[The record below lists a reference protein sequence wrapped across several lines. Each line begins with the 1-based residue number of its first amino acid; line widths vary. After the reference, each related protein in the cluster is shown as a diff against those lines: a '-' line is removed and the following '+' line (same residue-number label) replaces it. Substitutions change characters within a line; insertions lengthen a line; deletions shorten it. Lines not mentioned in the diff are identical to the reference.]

1 MATIDKYTEGALA
14 KTNKANEMIDA
25 INSLL
30 QMRFETIESEEPPEV
45 EFSDNNVV
53 LRIPAAVGTKGYSDF
68 DVTMCVNGS
77 PVSKV
82 ILVKDAT

>member
-1 MATIDKYTEGALA
+1 MAEIEKYTEGALA
-14 KTNKANEMIDA
+14 KTKKANEMIDA
-25 INSLL
+25 INRLL
-30 QMRFETIESEEPPEV
+30 QMRFETIESSEPPEV

-53 LRIPAAVGTKGYSDF
+53 LRIPEAPDLVNYSDF
-68 DVTMCVNGS
+68 AVTMCVNGS